1 MSLSLLSPSR
11 TILMTSDEALYI
23 YSVSAKGSKLQ
34 EAVPWTA
41 DGFVDSVATIIAKD
55 CGGKPVLILND
66 MVEQHYR
73 KEKVPSV
80 SVLDK
85 QNVLKRKL
93 KVSFP
98 NYPVRAALP
107 LKEKVTKGR
116 GSLGGRVYI
125 FAAVPSSDAF
135 SKTMEAATKSLAP
148 IAGFCLLPIE
158 SSDMIKKLSDKL
170 HVRGDKKAQ
179 WTVFMGHHRSGGL
192 RQVVIKNGEIA
203 LTRMTPVS
211 EFTGDHTEWARDVH
225 QEFHA
230 TMSYLSRFGFDPSD
244 GLNVVLISDPSAG
257 DAVNALIDTPCNFY
271 SLTSDEAAKKL
282 GVRLGVQD
290 SFHYADSLHSSW
302 IGRKARFILPMK
314 AKQIDSVSV
323 PRQVISL
330 LSVLLLLGGCF
341 QAYQIMGYMA
351 SLSEMYSDIESS
363 EQRKDQLELQFN
375 KEVERKEELGY
386 DIKLIQSAL
395 GVYDKLDERNIELMP
410 LFYSIGRSLGRDMR
424 IDRINLVRTPYIDAD
439 SAANSRKRNRRKVEE
454 PKKPL
459 FSVDMQMTFPST
471 TNAEKGNEEVKQLK
485 QRLQTLLPDH
495 IVRVSKFLEDYEYS
509 EEIVVQS
516 GNRKGR
522 SKAQDYAAEITIEGP
537 TK

>member
-1 MSLSLLSPSR
+1 MSLSLFSPSR

-23 YSVSAKGSKLQ
+23 YSVGAKGAKLQ

-41 DGFVDSVATIIAKD
+41 EGFVDSVATIIAKD
-55 CGGKPVLILND
+55 CGGKSVLILHD

-80 SVLDK
+80 SVMDK

-93 KVSFP
+93 KVAFP

-107 LKEKVTKGR
+107 LKEKIAKGR
-116 GSLGGRVYI
+116 GALGGRVYI

-135 SKTMEAATKSLAP
+135 AKTMEAATKSLAP
-148 IAGFCLLPIE
+148 ISGFCLLPIE

-170 HVRGDKKAQ
+170 HVKGEQKPQ

-211 EFTGDHTEWARDVH
+211 EFTGDTAEWARDVN
-225 QEFHA
+225 QEFNA
-230 TMSYLSRFGFDPSD
+230 TMSYLSRFGFDPND
-244 GLNVVLISDPSAG
+244 GLNVILISDPAAG
-257 DAVNALIDTPCNFY
+257 DAVGDLIETPCNFY
-271 SLTSDEAAKKL
+271 SFTADTAAKKL
-282 GVRLGVQD
+282 GIRLGAQE

-314 AKQIDSVSV
+314 AKQIDSVSM
-323 PRQVISL
+323 PRQIISL

-341 QAYQIMGYMA
+341 QAYQLFGYVTA
-351 SLSEMYSDIESS
+351 LSEVYSDIETS
-363 EQRKDQLELQFN
+363 EQRQDQLTLQFD
-375 KEVERKEELGY
+375 KEIEKKEELGY

-395 GVYDKLDERNIELMP
+395 GVHDKLEEKSIDLMP

-424 IDRINLVRTPYIDAD
+424 IDSVNLRRTQTEQPVVM
-439 SAANSRKRNRRKVEE
+439 SARRARARKKDDG

-459 FSVDMQMTFPST
+459 FTLDMQMTFPST
-471 TNAEKGNEEVKQLK
+471 TNAEKGNEEVEQLK
-485 QRLQTLLPDH
+485 QRLQSLLPDH
-495 IVRVSKFLEDYEYS
+495 VVKVSKFLEDYEYS

-516 GNRKGR
+516 GDRNGR
-522 SKAQDYAAEITIEGP
+522 SKAQDYAAEIIIEGP
-537 TK
+537 LK